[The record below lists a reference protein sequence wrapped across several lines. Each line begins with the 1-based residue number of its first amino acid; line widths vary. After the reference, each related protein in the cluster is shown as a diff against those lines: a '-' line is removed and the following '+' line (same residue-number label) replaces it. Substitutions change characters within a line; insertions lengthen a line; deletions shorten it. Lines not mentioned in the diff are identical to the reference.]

1 MLIVWIRS
9 VHIRSTVG
17 HLAHSNLR
25 QIVDRLST
33 DLDLRRRCIRAL
45 SGTCGL
51 YGILP
56 TSHVF
61 AGKLSK
67 PGQQPFASSITF
79 DVWKLTDEKHRVFAV
94 KSLRVC
100 DGDLVEMVKEV

>member
-1 MLIVWIRS
+1 MAGR
-9 VHIRSTVG
+9 
-17 HLAHSNLR
+17 LAHSNLR
-25 QIVDRLST
+25 QIIDRLST
-33 DLDLRRRCIRAL
+33 DSDLRKHCIRAL

-61 AGKLSK
+61 VGKLSK
-67 PGQQPFASSITF
+67 PDQQSFASSVTF
-79 DVWKLTDEKHRVFAV
+79 DVWKLTDGEHRVFAV

-100 DGDLVEMVKEV
+100 DGDLVERVKEV